1 MLRASS
7 ICTFFII
14 KLLSTFGFA
23 YSFLPTPTQLQ
34 IDYQCAKMKLTHCSQ
49 PSNSTTFNAALD
61 NCKMVLHTQQCE
73 LLEKADKEN
82 ANKLKH
88 CEPEQFCRDS
98 LARSYFSLKGCA
110 NGYWSGTKELVM
122 DLVNAINNRVE
133 FLKACDKSISCKRE
147 LIKDHPSYASLSDE
161 KLNEFNAT
169 YLESAAERVRSI
181 KATNER
187 LNQPSLS
194 LRERAEKAEQME
206 RQREVQIKDPP
217 INPMHESALIKA
229 AEDWIRAQGVKFEC
243 YNVEMQAEMICY
255 GVSQILDPTA
265 AVGAVAKS
273 PKIAKL
279 FKSYR
284 EAKKSS
290 ANVLSPEALP
300 IAETAR
306 RAESSAVSQQ
316 RVIGSAV
323 AHNSTLD
330 KDAIKKQLL
339 HAEYSTEEQNQL
351 WIKSAAA
358 PRSPKVKFVD
368 VENSKLKTL
377 NDSLKDKDL
386 VTSITNMHK
395 QLTTDE
401 FEKLATKYPNLK
413 FSPYSDYKSI
423 RYAIEGDF
431 PAGFEKDLNQA
442 FAAAQNK
449 FENWVS
455 KNKLVMDGERP
466 ETWFKMGI
474 GEVADE
480 ASMASRFSR
489 EKTSSNKAFNYNS
502 PAVKAELTRKLN
514 DTESL
519 RKSVLA
525 DLGNSKLVEE
535 TPLGNAT
542 LTTEAFEILR
552 KSESASEVSA
562 KMKARFGLEE
572 FSEITAQKMLN
583 YSKSVDQF
591 TPSLRIAKREV
602 ASLETAV
609 HGGFSVDF
617 VGMGAHNLYGTAAA
631 LAGKSN
637 LAGGLVD
644 ARKAEKE
651 VTSLFSERRQTVR
664 EISEGT
670 VRNKLNTVCSGDDC
684 VGIAK
689 APMTQTEKQKMIDN
703 FANLGDGSNVRVAF
717 IPPKIANPEARSQL
731 ASHGEGV
738 EKFLRNRLEGKID
751 QRKLKGILFAVDM
764 KTTDVGQGPV
774 SLMTGTPSATKLS
787 AKEKQVIDQAFRAA
801 VSDLNKSL
809 EYKSGYEPK

>member
-1 MLRASS
+1 M
-7 ICTFFII
+7 
-14 KLLSTFGFA
+14 STFGFA

-34 IDYQCAKMKLTHCSQ
+34 IDYQCAKMKLTKCSQ
-49 PSNSTTFNAALD
+49 SNNPTTFKAALD
-61 NCKMVLHTQQCE
+61 NCKIVLHSQQCD
-73 LLEKADKEN
+73 LLTKEDKEN

-98 LARSYFSLKGCA
+98 LVRSYFSLKGCA

-133 FLKACDKSISCKRE
+133 FLKACDKSISCKRD

-181 KATNER
+181 KATSER

-194 LRERAEKAEQME
+194 LRERAEKVEQME
-206 RQREVQIKDPP
+206 RQREVHQKDPP
-217 INPMHESALIKA
+217 INPIHESALIKA

-243 YNVEMQAEMICY
+243 YNVETQAEMICY

-265 AVGAVAKS
+265 AVGTVAKL
-273 PKIAKL
+273 PKIAKV

-290 ANVLSPEALP
+290 ADVHP

-306 RAESSAVSQQ
+306 GAESSALSQQ

-323 AHNSTLD
+323 DHNSILD
-330 KDAIKKQLL
+330 KGTIKKQLL
-339 HAEYSTEEQNQL
+339 NAEYSTEEQNLL

-358 PRSPKVKFVD
+358 PRSPKVKFVE
-368 VENSKLKTL
+368 VENSKLKNL

-401 FEKLATKYPNLK
+401 FKKLAIKYPNLR
-413 FSPYSDYKSI
+413 FSPYSDYKSV

-431 PAGFEKDLNQA
+431 PADFEKDLNQA
-442 FAAAQNK
+442 FSTAQKK
-449 FENWVS
+449 FESWVS
-455 KNKLVMDGERP
+455 KNKLVNVGERP
-466 ETWFKMGI
+466 EFWFKMGI
-474 GEVADE
+474 GELADE
-480 ASMASRFSR
+480 ASMASRYAR
-489 EKTSSNKAFNYNS
+489 GETSSNKGFNFDS
-502 PAVKAELTRKLN
+502 PKVKAELTRKLN
-514 DTESL
+514 DTENL
-519 RKSVLA
+519 RKSVLT
-525 DLGNSKLVEE
+525 DLGNSKLVQKSPHGDYIL
-535 TPLGNAT
+535 TP
-542 LTTEAFEILR
+542 EAFEILR
-552 KSESASEVSA
+552 KSESATEVSA
-562 KMKARFGLEE
+562 KMKARFSLDE

-591 TPSLRIAKREV
+591 SPSLHIAKREV

-617 VGMGAHNLYGTAAA
+617 VGMGAHNLYGTAVA
-631 LAGKSN
+631 LAGKSD

-651 VTSLFSERRQTVR
+651 VTSLFSDRRQTVR
-664 EISEGT
+664 EVSEGT
-670 VRNKLNTVCSGDDC
+670 IRNKLDTVCSGDDC

-689 APMTQTEKQKMIDN
+689 APMTQTEKQKIIDN

-738 EKFLRNRLEGKID
+738 EKFLRNRLEGEID

-764 KTTDVGQGPV
+764 KTTNVGQGHV
-774 SLMTGTPSATKLS
+774 SLMTGTPSAMTLS
-787 AKEKQVIDQAFRAA
+787 AQEKKAIDRAFRAA
-801 VSDLNKSL
+801 VADLNKSL
-809 EYKSGYEPK
+809 KEKKGYEAN